1 MVTPTGKVDPL
12 VLEAVKEESVQ
23 LSLAVGAVQVTTFP
37 QVPAETVVTIL
48 LGIPEMVGRIPSVM
62 VTVNELVVVLPDGS
76 VAV

>member
-1 MVTPTGKVDPL
+1 MVTPTGNVDPL
-12 VLEAVKEESVQ
+12 VLEAVKEASVQ

-37 QVPAETVVTIL
+37 QVPAVTLVTIL

-62 VTVNELVVVLPDGS
+62 VTVKELVAVLPEGS

>member
-12 VLEAVKEESVQ
+12 VPEAVKEESVQ
-23 LSLAVGAVQVTTFP
+23 LSLAVGAVQVTTLP

-62 VTVNELVVVLPDGS
+62 VTVKEAVVTFPEAS